1 LEQWQ
6 CLLTTKERSTDIFR
20 IQDGIGTKT
29 GNEMMKIKNCLL
41 GVILSVLAASSLASS
56 GLTGAPAPDF
66 ALKSSTGENLRL
78 SEYRGDVVMIN
89 FWATWC
95 GPCRQE
101 MPLLDELYTRY
112 ERVGFSLLGVNID
125 DDSQRAM
132 DMIAELGINFPVL
145 FDDRKEVS
153 KLYQVDAMPVTVLVD
168 REGDVR
174 YVHHGYKPGYE
185 QQYLDEIRSLLR
197 E

>member
-1 LEQWQ
+1 
-6 CLLTTKERSTDIFR
+6 LLTSKERSTDIFR

>member
-1 LEQWQ
+1 
-6 CLLTTKERSTDIFR
+6 
-20 IQDGIGTKT
+20 
-29 GNEMMKIKNCLL
+29 MKIKNLTL
-41 GVILSVLAASSLASS
+41 GLMITVIAATSLASS
-56 GLTGAPAPDF
+56 GLEGQPAPDF

-112 ERVGFSLLGVNID
+112 ERVGFNLLGVNID
-125 DDSQRAM
+125 DDPRRAM
-132 DMIAELGINFPVL
+132 QMVEDLGVSFPVL
-145 FDDRKEVS
+145 FDTRKEVS
-153 KLYQVDAMPVTVLVD
+153 KLYNVEAMPVTILVD
-168 REGDVR
+168 REGNVR

-185 QQYLDEIRSLLR
+185 DKYFDQVRSLLR

>member
-1 LEQWQ
+1 
-6 CLLTTKERSTDIFR
+6 
-20 IQDGIGTKT
+20 
-29 GNEMMKIKNCLL
+29 MKIKNLTFALL
-41 GVILSVLAASSLASS
+41 LTAFAATSLASS
-56 GLTGAPAPDF
+56 GLEGRTAPDF

-112 ERVGFSLLGVNID
+112 QRVGFNLLGVNID
-125 DDSQRAM
+125 DDSRRAM
-132 DMIAELGINFPVL
+132 QMIEELGVNFPVL
-145 FDDRKEVS
+145 FDAKKEVS
-153 KLYQVDAMPVTVLVD
+153 KLYEVDAMPVTVLVD
-168 REGDVR
+168 REGNVR

-185 QQYLDEIRSLLR
+185 DKYLDQVRSLLR

>member
-1 LEQWQ
+1 
-6 CLLTTKERSTDIFR
+6 
-20 IQDGIGTKT
+20 
-29 GNEMMKIKNCLL
+29 MKIKNLTMGLL
-41 GVILSVLAASSLASS
+41 ITVFAATSLASS
-56 GLTGAPAPDF
+56 GLEGQVAPDF

-125 DDSQRAM
+125 DDSRRAM
-132 DMIAELGINFPVL
+132 QMIEDLGVSFPVL
-145 FDDRKEVS
+145 FDARKEVS
-153 KLYQVDAMPVTVLVD
+153 ELYEVEAMPVTVLVD
-168 REGDVR
+168 REGNVR
-174 YVHHGYKPGYE
+174 HVHHGYKPGYE
-185 QQYLDEIRSLLR
+185 DKYLDQVRSLLR

>member
-1 LEQWQ
+1 
-6 CLLTTKERSTDIFR
+6 
-20 IQDGIGTKT
+20 
-29 GNEMMKIKNCLL
+29 MKIKNLTL
-41 GVILSVLAASSLASS
+41 GLMITVIAATSLASS
-56 GLTGAPAPDF
+56 GLEGQPAPDF

-112 ERVGFSLLGVNID
+112 ERVGFNLLGVNID
-125 DDSQRAM
+125 DDPRRAM
-132 DMIAELGINFPVL
+132 QMVEDLGVSFPVL
-145 FDDRKEVS
+145 FDTRKEVS
-153 KLYQVDAMPVTVLVD
+153 KLYNVEAMPVTILID
-168 REGDVR
+168 REGNVR

-185 QQYLDEIRSLLR
+185 DKYFDQVRSLLR

>member
-1 LEQWQ
+1 M
-6 CLLTTKERSTDIFR
+6 
-20 IQDGIGTKT
+20 
-29 GNEMMKIKNCLL
+29 NIKNLTLGLL
-41 GVILSVLAASSLASS
+41 ITIFAATSLASS
-56 GLTGAPAPDF
+56 GLEGQAAPDF

-112 ERVGFSLLGVNID
+112 ERVGFNLLGVNID
-125 DDSQRAM
+125 DDSRRAM
-132 DMIAELGINFPVL
+132 QMIEELGVNFPVL
-145 FDDRKEVS
+145 FDASKKVSELYEVN
-153 KLYQVDAMPVTVLVD
+153 AMPVTVLVD
-168 REGDVR
+168 REGNVR

-185 QQYLDEIRSLLR
+185 DKYLDQVRSLLR

>member
-1 LEQWQ
+1 
-6 CLLTTKERSTDIFR
+6 
-20 IQDGIGTKT
+20 
-29 GNEMMKIKNCLL
+29 MKIKNLTLGLL
-41 GVILSVLAASSLASS
+41 ITVFAATSLASS
-56 GLTGAPAPDF
+56 GLEGQVAPDF
-66 ALKSSTGENLRL
+66 ALKSSSGENLRL

-125 DDSQRAM
+125 DDSRRAM
-132 DMIAELGINFPVL
+132 QMIEDLGVSFPVL
-145 FDDRKEVS
+145 FDARKEVS
-153 KLYQVDAMPVTVLVD
+153 ELYEVEAMPVTVLVD
-168 REGDVR
+168 REGNVR
-174 YVHHGYKPGYE
+174 HVHHGYKPGYE
-185 QQYLDEIRSLLR
+185 DKYLDQVRSLLR